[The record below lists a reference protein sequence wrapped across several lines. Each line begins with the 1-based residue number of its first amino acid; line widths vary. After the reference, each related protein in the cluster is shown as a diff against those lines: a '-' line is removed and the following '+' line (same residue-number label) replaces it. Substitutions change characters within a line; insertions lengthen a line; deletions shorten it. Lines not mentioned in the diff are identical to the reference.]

1 MSQMYRQIIIDR
13 FKNPQYRGSLENPD
27 IAHGDENVSCGDKL
41 TFYIRLGSDQGI
53 EEISYEGRGCTISLA
68 SADILSE
75 ALEEMTLEEI
85 RELDKDYV
93 LDLLGIQI
101 TPTRTKC
108 AILGLHVVKAGANL
122 YHEFGR
128 EGALTALKEKNGT

>member
-13 FKNPQYRGSLENPD
+13 FKNPQYRGILENPD
-27 IAHGDENVSCGDKL
+27 IAHGDENISCGDKL
-41 TFYIRLGSDQGI
+41 TFYIRIGPDQKV
-53 EEISYEGRGCTISLA
+53 EEVSYEGRGCTISLA
-68 SADILSE
+68 SADILAE

-85 RELDKDYV
+85 QKLDNQFM

-108 AILGLHVVKAGANL
+108 AILGLHIVKAGANL
-122 YHEFGR
+122 YSEYGR
-128 EGALTALKEKNGT
+128 KGAISALKEKNGT